1 VPEASGYTPE
11 QVPELSRR
19 LTERLSAIPGVKSVT
34 MAHSGFAGG
43 MSRTCCIAVE
53 GYTIE
58 PGEDRQV
65 RTIGVAPG
73 YFQAIGAGPLL
84 GRDFAGHDTVDQ
96 ASRVAI
102 VNEAFQHKYFGPE
115 SPLGRRLGWGDPP
128 RLSYG
133 IEIIGVARNAFYTDL
148 REPPKPLIYFPTSS
162 ARFLLVQAAG
172 DPQGLVA
179 TLRREMATFD
189 QKLQFGIRPVSEE
202 IERTLVR
209 EKMLAKL
216 SSFFG
221 TLAALLAG
229 LGIYGLMAY
238 LVAAR
243 TREIGIRIAIG
254 ARRLSVLRNEMGTA
268 MRLVVIGLAVGL
280 PVSLAAGRLIDH
292 QLFGVSATD
301 AAVLVLAAG
310 LLSLMAAAAAFVP
323 ARRASRVD
331 PIVALRDQ

>member
-1 VPEASGYTPE
+1 
-11 QVPELSRR
+11 
-19 LTERLSAIPGVKSVT
+19 
-34 MAHSGFAGG
+34 
-43 MSRTCCIAVE
+43 
-53 GYTIE
+53 
-58 PGEDRQV
+58 
-65 RTIGVAPG
+65 
-73 YFQAIGAGPLL
+73 
-84 GRDFAGHDTVDQ
+84 
-96 ASRVAI
+96 
-102 VNEAFQHKYFGPE
+102 
-115 SPLGRRLGWGDPP
+115 
-128 RLSYG
+128 
-133 IEIIGVARNAFYTDL
+133 
-148 REPPKPLIYFPTSS
+148 
-162 ARFLLVQAAG
+162 
-172 DPQGLVA
+172 
-179 TLRREMATFD
+179 MATFD